1 MLEWN
6 KRWASVLECADLS
19 HDQQRSLTPP
29 LREHAQ
35 QTERKTLADEWE
47 DQWMKT
53 YRKGT
58 PMLPFHNWI
67 ESFVGSTSTA
77 GWTLKSH
84 SYIFASHHLGGLFW
98 FHIHQGYGNEKR
110 TIWVLLL
117 ILFVQ
122 IKRVNIHYL
131 LLFILY
137 TIVRQRSDDRMWFS
151 LLCKDKSETEVM
163 QRQTFALMMLVNVCP
178 DDLILQPDPWELL
191 IFTNDRCETCSQTNI
206 VLLNPNSSALGCHTK
221 REIKDWH
228 WNNPCWRF
236 VFFSWVWLHPSIQI
250 EETQLHSASGRAI

>member
-77 GWTLKSH
+77 GWALKSH
-84 SYIFASHHLGGLFW
+84 SYIFAGHHLGRLFW
-98 FHIHQGYGNEKR
+98 FHIPQGCGNEKR

-117 ILFVQ
+117 VLFVQ
-122 IKRVNIHYL
+122 TKRVNIHYSY
-131 LLFILY
+131 IHY
-137 TIVRQRSDDRMWFS
+137 SYKTICFWCVK
-151 LLCKDKSETEVM
+151 CKSIGK
-163 QRQTFALMMLVNVCP
+163 LV
-178 DDLILQPDPWELL
+178 
-191 IFTNDRCETCSQTNI
+191 S
-206 VLLNPNSSALGCHTK
+206 
-221 REIKDWH
+221 
-228 WNNPCWRF
+228 
-236 VFFSWVWLHPSIQI
+236 VFFFFLCLFVNDVMI
-250 EETQLHSASGRAI
+250 GRGFHCFAKINQKQK